1 MHDKPGDIVPLPDD
15 HLTYALVDPEPA
27 PGPAPIVAPVAIS
40 TAAPASAAPA
50 PAAEPVPP
58 APAVGVLKS
67 PGVLGRLAAALRART
82 GRAAPA
88 AAHASEVPAA
98 ASRPKRPPGEVRLQP
113 KRAPVPTFRMSAP
126 AWVVSVVVH
135 VGVLGALGLA
145 SLAPEVRQAVASI
158 NAAMVDT
165 KVAAGQVEELVHV
178 YADPTN
184 APREEAIGSFM
195 TDTPG
200 LGAGL
205 GTGVGSPSA
214 TPRVGA
220 TTNVNA
226 RNSLP
231 ETLAV
236 GPALS
241 GLAIKP
247 PAMSLTREIGTGG
260 GGAVAG
266 DVTFTPGD
274 IGEALDQIAREI
286 LRHLEQHALTIVW
299 MFDESGSMRDDQQA
313 IKNKFGR
320 ITRELQLHV
329 DGDKKSA
336 GALTHVVI
344 GFGEAVHFDLAR
356 PTPDTEL
363 VGKAIDR
370 LRVDESGVENTCR
383 AIITAINRYA
393 NLITKER
400 RLILVIATDE
410 SGDDGSFVEEARQA
424 AVSRNVPIYV
434 IGRQSMFGKS
444 SVTLPYKDPLTGDTY
459 YPTIRRGPETA
470 GLEQLQYDG
479 LHGRWDEQ
487 PSGFA
492 PYELARLTKDTG
504 GIYFLLPSEEALRAT
519 QREKA
524 YSMAT
529 LKEYV
534 PDYESRVAYNARV
547 TKSPLR
553 RTLFEVVN
561 ETKGYGFRHR
571 FPIDPNALM
580 EAIGKELPRVS
591 PRLES
596 LILIERRL
604 RALEGDRDR
613 EPEKRWQ
620 AHYDLMLAQVVA
632 YQIKAYEYRAALQ
645 EMVRLNQ
652 ARQLVPSRQPIPGQ
666 LAVEWDLVHSP
677 ESKASPEDTAAK
689 RAEATRLLKLV
700 IERHPKTPWADLA
713 QDELKRGL
721 GLRRGEWHH
730 NPRYDER
737 ARLVP
742 KF

>member
-1 MHDKPGDIVPLPDD
+1 
-15 HLTYALVDPEPA
+15 
-27 PGPAPIVAPVAIS
+27 
-40 TAAPASAAPA
+40 
-50 PAAEPVPP
+50 
-58 APAVGVLKS
+58 
-67 PGVLGRLAAALRART
+67 
-82 GRAAPA
+82 
-88 AAHASEVPAA
+88 
-98 ASRPKRPPGEVRLQP
+98 
-113 KRAPVPTFRMSAP
+113 MSAP
-126 AWVVSVVVH
+126 AWMVSVVVH
-135 VGVLGALGLA
+135 VGVLVGLGVA

-158 NAAMVDT
+158 NSAMVDT
-165 KVAAGQVEELVHV
+165 KIGEAQAEELVHV

-184 APREEAIGSFM
+184 APREEAVGSFL

-205 GTGVGSPSA
+205 GTGVGAPSA

-220 TTNVNA
+220 TTNVGA
-226 RNSLP
+226 QGSLP
-231 ETLAV
+231 QARAV
-236 GPALS
+236 GPSLS

-247 PAMSLTREIGTGG
+247 PAMALTREIGLGG

-286 LRHLEQHALTIVW
+286 LRHLEQHELTIVW

-329 DGDKKSA
+329 EGNKEAASA
-336 GALTHVVI
+336 LSHVVI
-344 GFGEAVHFDLAR
+344 GFGETVHFDLPK
-356 PTPDTEL
+356 PTPDVSL

-370 LRVDESGVENTCR
+370 LRVDESGIENTCR
-383 AIITAINRYA
+383 TIVTVINRYA
-393 NLITKER
+393 NLITKNH

-410 SGDDGSFVEEARQA
+410 SGDDGAYVEEARQV

-434 IGRQSMFGKS
+434 MGRQSMFGKS
-444 SVTLPYKDPLTGDTY
+444 NVTLPYKDPLTGDTY

-519 QREKA
+519 RREKA

-534 PDYESRVAYNARV
+534 PDYESRVAYNARL
-547 TKSPLR
+547 TKSRLR
-553 RTLFEVVN
+553 RTLFEIVK
-561 ETKGYGFRHR
+561 ETEDYGFRYR
-571 FPIDPNALM
+571 FPIDPIKLM
-580 EAIGKELPRVS
+580 EGVAKELPKVG

-596 LILIERRL
+596 LVLIERRL
-604 RALEGDRDR
+604 RALEADRDR

-620 AHYDLMLAQVVA
+620 AHYDLMLAQIVA

-645 EMVRLNQ
+645 ELVRLNQ
-652 ARQLVPSRQPIPGQ
+652 TRQLVPSRAPIPGR
-666 LAVEWDLVHSP
+666 LVVEWEMFHSTESRAAP
-677 ESKASPEDTAAK
+677 EETAAK

-700 IERHPKTPWADLA
+700 IERHPNTPWADLA
-713 QDELKRGL
+713 QDELNRGF
-721 GLRRGEWHH
+721 GIRRGEWHY
-730 NPRYDER
+730 NPQYSER

>member
-1 MHDKPGDIVPLPDD
+1 MLDTPGDALPPSENVLPDD
-15 HLTYALVDPEPA
+15 LPVRAPEGAIPA
-27 PGPAPIVAPVAIS
+27 P
-40 TAAPASAAPA
+40 
-50 PAAEPVPP
+50 
-58 APAVGVLKS
+58 S
-67 PGVLGRLAAALRART
+67 PFLGRVVAALR
-82 GRAAPA
+82 GRAG
-88 AAHASEVPAA
+88 HGASASPDPGVME
-98 ASRPKRPPGEVRLQP
+98 SRPRRAPGELRLQP
-113 KRAPVPTFRMSAP
+113 KRAPVRTLGLTAP
-126 AWVVSVVVH
+126 AWAVSVAVH
-135 VGVLGALGLA
+135 GGVLVALGLA
-145 SLAPEVRQAVASI
+145 SLAPEMREAVASI

-165 KVAAGQVEELVHV
+165 TVAAGQVEELVHL

-184 APREEAIGSFM
+184 APREEAIGSFL

-220 TTNVNA
+220 TTNVSA
-226 RNSLP
+226 RSSLP

-247 PAMSLTREIGTGG
+247 PALSLTREIGLGG

-313 IKNKFGR
+313 IKSKFGR

-329 DGDKKSA
+329 DGDKKA
-336 GALTHVVI
+336 AAALTHVVV
-344 GFGEAVHFDLAR
+344 GFGEGVHFDLPR
-356 PTPDTEL
+356 PTPDTEQ

-383 AIITAINRYA
+383 AITAVINRYA

-410 SGDDGSFVEEARQA
+410 SGDDGSYVEEARQA

-434 IGRQSMFGKS
+434 MGRQSMFGKS

-504 GIYFLLPSEEALRAT
+504 GIYFLLPSEESLRAT
-519 QREKA
+519 RREKA

-534 PDYESRVAYNARV
+534 PDYESRAAYNARA
-547 TKSPLR
+547 TRSPLR

-561 ETKGYGFRHR
+561 ETKEYGFRYR
-571 FPIDPNALM
+571 FPIEPNAMM
-580 EAIGKELPRVS
+580 EAISRELPKVT

-620 AHYDLMLAQVVA
+620 AHYDLMLAQIVA

-652 ARQLVPSRQPIPGQ
+652 SRQLIPSRQPIPGQ
-666 LAVEWDLVHSP
+666 LVVEWELAHSP
-677 ESKASPEDTAAK
+677 DSKASPEDTAAK

-713 QDELKRGL
+713 QDELNRGL
-721 GLRRGEWHH
+721 GIRRGEWHH
-730 NPRYDER
+730 NPRYEER